1 MTNGETWHNVGK
13 RVRWLRKT
21 HGLTLKQ
28 LARGCDLST
37 NAISLVERGEV
48 APTIATLCKIA
59 QALGT
64 SVSAL
69 LQEAC
74 PSEVVLVRAHE
85 GAEVRPVQKLAG
97 NLFDQIVVRSGG
109 ACSLEVMAESPR
121 QYSLCLSG
129 QVEFEDQDG
138 QVYQIQAGDRLL
150 CNGAALQRWRNPGAE
165 TAIVILVLPPGCQA
179 EP

>member
-1 MTNGETWHNVGK
+1 MSENETWKNVGK
-13 RVRWLRKT
+13 RVRWLRRT
-21 HGLTLKQ
+21 HGLTIHQ
-28 LARGCDLST
+28 LARGCGLSA

-48 APTIATLCKIA
+48 SPTIVTLCKIA
-59 QALGT
+59 MALGT

-85 GAEVRPVQKLAG
+85 GSDVRPVQKLAG
-97 NLFDQIVVRSGG
+97 NLFDQIEVRSSGL
-109 ACSLEVMAESPR
+109 CSLEPLSEAPR

-138 QVYQIQAGDRLL
+138 QVFQIKAGDRLL
-150 CNGAALQRWRNPGAE
+150 CNSAALQRWRNPGAE